1 MTDKQKM
8 MLQKLAALGG
18 LICLFIAFTVTNEF
32 FFTLNNLMTIGLQ
45 TSTIAFIGIGVT
57 CVILTGGIDL
67 SIGSVVAL
75 AGVAAGMAVKAGIP
89 VPIGMMLGLATGALC
104 GAVNGFFVTKLRLPP
119 FIATLGMMMIAR
131 GIALYVT
138 NAAPVSGMPESF
150 SYLGNG
156 ALFRVV
162 EVGANGL
169 PLVKF
174 PGIPYPVILM
184 VVIAAMF
191 TFALTK
197 LRVGRYLYAIG
208 SNEEAARL
216 SGIKTDRV
224 KVYAYTASG
233 LLAGLTGVVLA
244 SRLVTAQP
252 NGGVM
257 YELDAIASAVV
268 GGTSLMGGVGTIP
281 GTLIGAFIMGV
292 LRNGLNMNGV
302 SFFVQQII
310 IGSVIIMTVAFDQL
324 RQTQAKKTKA
334 VPTSK
339 KAPNKEGETMRKLA
353 MVAMIGLT
361 TMFSAPDVFAKS
373 SEIAV
378 IVKTANSN
386 FWQNVRGGAEDADK
400 ALPQYSITFQG
411 PEAET
416 NVAEQVNMVDN
427 AINRGVAG
435 IVLAPSDP
443 NALIPSVKKAWESGI
458 PVVLIDSSLASDGKY
473 YQSFL
478 ATDNRAAGALAAQKL
493 IADLKASGKKVDK
506 VAMMSFTPGAGS
518 AIERDGGFMDEV
530 KKAGAEVIGPF
541 YSQADMVTALN
552 QTIDVLA
559 SNQDLVAIFGSN
571 EPTAIG
577 MGRALKQQGFSGKV
591 VAVGFDGNSDLQ
603 AFVKDGTLNGI
614 VVQSSYA
621 MGNKGVMAIDKI
633 LKGEKVEKF
642 IDTGVVF
649 VTKENIDSDSAKA
662 VLY

>member
-1 MTDKQKM
+1 MTEKQKL

-18 LICLFIAFTVTNEF
+18 LIALLIAFTATNEY

-45 TSTIAFIGIGVT
+45 TSTIAFMGIGVT

-75 AGVAAGMAVKAGIP
+75 AGVAAGMAVNAGVP
-89 VPIGMMLGLATGALC
+89 VSLGLVFGVFIGGLC
-104 GAVNGFFVTKLRLPP
+104 GLTNGFFVTFLKIPP

-131 GIALYVT
+131 GIALYIT

-162 EVGANGL
+162 ETGANGF
-169 PLVKF
+169 PIVKF

-184 VVIAAMF
+184 LVIAAMF

-216 SGIKTDRV
+216 SGIKTERV
-224 KVYAYTASG
+224 KIYAYTACG
-233 LLAGLTGVVLA
+233 ALAGLAGVVLA

-252 NGGVM
+252 NGGVA

-324 RQTQAKKTKA
+324 RQNQVKKPKS
-334 VPTSK
+334 VPTK
-339 KAPNKEGETMRKLA
+339 KNAPNKEGGTMKKLA

-361 TMFSAPDVFAKS
+361 TMFSMPDAFAKS
-373 SEIAV
+373 NEIAV
-378 IVKTANSN
+378 IVKTSNSN
-386 FWQNVRGGAEDADK
+386 FWQNVRGGAEDAEK
-400 ALPQYSITFQG
+400 ELGEYKITFQG

-427 AINRGVAG
+427 AINRGVSG

-443 NALIPSVKKAWESGI
+443 NALVPSVKKAWEAGI
-458 PVVLIDSSLASDGKY
+458 PVVLIDSSLENDKY
-473 YQSFL
+473 YQAFL
-478 ATDNRAAGALAAQKL
+478 ATDNRTAGALAAKKL
-493 IADLKASGKKVDK
+493 IADLKASGKKVTK

-530 KKAGAEVIGPF
+530 KKAGAEIIGPF

-559 SNQDLVAIFGSN
+559 SNKDLVAIFGSN
-571 EPTAIG
+571 EPTAVG
-577 MGRALKQQGFSGKV
+577 MGRALKQQGFAGKV
-591 VAVGFDGNSDLQ
+591 VAVGFDGNADLQ
-603 AFVKDGTLNGI
+603 SFVKDGTLNGI

-621 MGNKGVMAIDKI
+621 MGYEGIKTVNKI

-642 IDTGVVF
+642 IDTGVVY
-649 VTKENIDSDSAKA
+649 VTKQNIDTKEAKS

>member
-1 MTDKQKM
+1 MTERQKQM
-8 MLQKLAALGG
+8 IQKLAALAG
-18 LICLFIAFTVTNEF
+18 LICLFIAFAISNEF
-32 FFTLNNLMTIGLQ
+32 FFTLNNVMTIGLQ

-57 CVILTGGIDL
+57 IVILTGGIDL
-67 SIGSVVAL
+67 SIGSVIAL
-75 AGVAAGMAVKAGIP
+75 AGVAAGMAVNAGMP
-89 VPIGMMLGLATGALC
+89 VALGLVFGVLVGGLC
-104 GAVNGFFVTKLRLPP
+104 GLANGLFVTLLRLPP

-131 GIALYVT
+131 GIALYIT

-156 ALFRVV
+156 ALFRVMEMHPV
-162 EVGANGL
+162 TGMPV
-169 PLVKF
+169 VKF

-184 VVIAAMF
+184 VFLAILF

-216 SGIKTDRV
+216 SGINTQQV
-224 KVYAYTASG
+224 KIVAYTASG
-233 LLAGLTGVVLA
+233 LLAGLAGVVLA

-252 NGGVM
+252 NGGVA

-268 GGTSLMGGVGTIP
+268 GGTSLMGGVGTVP

-310 IGSVIIMTVAFDQL
+310 IGSVIIITVAFDQL
-324 RQTQAKKTKA
+324 RQQQ
-334 VPTSK
+334 SK
-339 KAPNKEGETMRKLA
+339 KPKKQAQKKPYKETENMKKLA
-353 MVAMIGLT
+353 MVAMLGLST
-361 TMFSAPDVFAKS
+361 AFMGIPQALAATG
-373 SEIAV
+373 EIAV

-386 FWQNVRGGAEDADK
+386 FWQNVRGGAEDAEK
-400 ALPQYSITFQG
+400 QLGKYKVTFQG

-427 AINRGVAG
+427 AINRGVKG

-443 NALIPSVKKAWESGI
+443 NALVPSVKKAWENGI
-458 PVVLIDSSLASDGKY
+458 PVILIDSSLNNADKY

-478 ATDNRAAGALAAQKL
+478 ATDNRTAGVLAAEQL
-493 IADLKASGKKVDK
+493 VKAMNGKKGK

-518 AIERDGGFMDEV
+518 AIERDGGFRTEIE
-530 KKAGAEVIGPF
+530 KAGYEVVGPF

-559 SNQDLVAIFGSN
+559 SNQDLVGIFGSN
-571 EPTAIG
+571 EPTAVG
-577 MGRALKQQGFSGKV
+577 MGRALKQQGYAGKIA
-591 VAVGFDGNSDLQ
+591 AVGFDGNADLQ
-603 AFVKDGTLNGI
+603 SFVKDGTIGGI

-621 MGNKGVMAIDKI
+621 MGYKGVLSVDK
-633 LKGEKVEKF
+633 LLSGTKLDKF

-649 VTKENIDSDSAKA
+649 VTPDNIETKEAKA